1 MHSFFQ
7 TSVKAAQ
14 RGLHD
19 DVQPALRPHSPT
31 TPLEQEWKEASSTSL
46 FVSRTTR
53 LNDRKGLPPGAMFD
67 MYT

>member
-1 MHSFFQ
+1 M
-7 TSVKAAQ
+7 T
-14 RGLHD
+14 
-19 DVQPALRPHSPT
+19 DVHPALRPHSPT

-46 FVSRTTR
+46 HVSRTTR